1 MQNEE
6 LYDKDKL
13 HVLPQLGSETSL
25 EVDLSITPTIPEN
38 LSKLNTL
45 AILKVLMKYHSISR
59 AKISNITNISKA
71 TVTRL
76 SKDLVTNGFVI
87 ETEKGKSQGGRKP
100 QIIELNPDKAFFI
113 GVDVGSES
121 SRISLF
127 DLSMKSRTTS
137 EFSTDNNPDSFV
149 KSLAREINSM
159 LFHFKPIKIESVV
172 VSVPGIVNHDLTQI
186 RWLPELGWK
195 EVDLSR
201 RLTTELLITGLKTH
215 AIVENSGNLAV
226 IAESMMGKYVN
237 FDDKNVVFLMIAKSL
252 EMGLILNGKLYTG
265 RTNTAGEFGHTMIS
279 RDGRECDCGRKG
291 CWATYSTA
299 QEEKV
304 NGYLDYT
311 EILSEGIVNIVNAV
325 DPDLIIIG
333 GNIVKR
339 WNEFYPKIWAH
350 VEKYA
355 LPYDIKGLQLVP
367 TSFAPLDAPLIG
379 TGLLGFWNFVTH
391 SILSIKD

>member
-1 MQNEE
+1 MN
-6 LYDKDKL
+6 
-13 HVLPQLGSETSL
+13 L
-25 EVDLSITPTIPEN
+25 EVDFLITPKIPEN

-59 AKISNITNISKA
+59 AEISHITNISKA

-76 SKDLVTNGFVI
+76 SKDLVSNGFVI
-87 ETEKGKSQGGRKP
+87 ETEKGKSMGGRKP

-113 GVDVGSES
+113 GVDVGNES

-127 DLSMKSRTTS
+127 DLSMKSRAMF
-137 EFSTDNNPDSFV
+137 EFSTDNNPDSFI

-172 VSVPGIVNHDLTQI
+172 VSVPGIVNRDLTQI
-186 RWLPELGWK
+186 RWIPELGWK

-215 AIVENSGNLAV
+215 TIVENGGNLAAM
-226 IAESMMGKYVN
+226 AEFMMGKRVN
-237 FDDKNVVFLMIAKSL
+237 FDDKNVVFLMITKSL
-252 EMGLILNGKLYTG
+252 ETGLILNGKLYTG
-265 RTNTAGEFGHTMIS
+265 RTNTAGEFSHTMIS

-291 CWATYSTA
+291 CWITYSTV

-304 NGYLDYT
+304 DGYLKYI
-311 EILSEGIVNIVNAV
+311 EMLSEGIVNIVNTI

-333 GNIVKR
+333 GDIVKR
-339 WNEFYPKIWAH
+339 WNELYPKIWTH
-350 VEKYA
+350 IKKYA
-355 LPYDIKGLQLVP
+355 LPYDIKSLRLVP
-367 TSFAPLDAPLIG
+367 TSFAPLDAPLVG
-379 TGLLGFWNFVTH
+379 AGLLGFWNFVTH
-391 SILSIKD
+391 SVLSVKN